1 MTDPFAQSGAPLG
14 TPPGV
19 PPNPAPGPVGDP
31 SVTGAIPLVR
41 ATPPPPPPSTP
52 TTGARPLPPVSDDP
66 QWYRRAVFYEV
77 LLHSFADSDGDGV
90 GDFQGLISRLDY
102 LQWLGID
109 AVWVPPFFP
118 SPMADGGYDIADYTG
133 VDPRYGT
140 MEDFRL
146 LVIEAHSRGIRIVVD
161 MVLNHTSDQHPW
173 FQASRRDPSGPYGDF
188 YVWRDRPSEYLDA
201 RVIFVDTEDSNWSW
215 DPVRRQFYWH
225 RFFSHQPDLNFEN
238 PAVREAMRDVVRFW
252 CATGVDGFR
261 LDAIPYLFEEDGT
274 ICENLEPTHRYV
286 ASLRE
291 MVDHEFPG
299 TVMIAEANQPPHE
312 VVAYFGTDDAPE
324 CHICFHFPI
333 MPRIFAAL
341 REESSHGLREV
352 LAATPPLPKGGQW
365 GTFLRNHDEL
375 TLEMVSEEERQRM
388 YHWYAPEP
396 RMRANVG
403 IRRRLMPLLR
413 GSRREVELAVA
424 LLLSLPGSPFLYYG
438 DEIGMGDD
446 IDLPDRNGVRTPMQW
461 DDSPGAGFSS
471 ADPDA
476 FYLPLVS
483 APFYDQRA
491 VNVAEHRTRA
501 TSMLNW
507 TRAML
512 LTRRAH
518 PAFGIGSMSLLPTSD
533 DAVLAFLRRDEAETI
548 LCVNNL
554 STTPRSATIH
564 LPGMSGW
571 RLADM
576 GSGNPFPSVGE
587 DEAVDITCARHGF
600 YWLSVSLP
608 KEES

>member
-1 MTDPFAQSGAPLG
+1 MSDPQVPQ
-14 TPPGV
+14 V
-19 PPNPAPGPVGDP
+19 PPTPQDP
-31 SVTGAIPLVR
+31 TPTGAIPLVR
-41 ATPPPPPPSTP
+41 VPPPPPPPSEP
-52 TTGARPLPPVSDDP
+52 RAGAHPLPPVSQDP

-77 LLHSFADSDGDGV
+77 LVHSFEDSDGDGV
-90 GDFQGLISRLDY
+90 GDFRGLVSKLDY
-102 LQWLGID
+102 LRWLGVD
-109 AVWVPPFFP
+109 ALWLPPFYP
-118 SPMADGGYDIADYTG
+118 SPMADGGYDISDYTG

-140 MEDFRL
+140 MEDFRT
-146 LVIEAHSRGIRIVVD
+146 LVIEAHSRGLRIVVD

-201 RVIFVDTEDSNWSW
+201 RVIFVDTEDSNWAW
-215 DPVRRQFYWH
+215 DPVRQQFYWH

-252 CATGVDGFR
+252 CSTGVDGFR

-274 ICENLEPTHRYV
+274 ICENLEPTHRYI

-291 MVDHEFPG
+291 MVDREFPG
-299 TVMIAEANQPPHE
+299 TVMIAEANQPPHD
-312 VVAYFGTDDAPE
+312 VVAYFGTDERPE
-324 CHICFHFPI
+324 CHICFHFPV

-341 REESSHGLREV
+341 REESSGGLRGV

-375 TLEMVSEEERQRM
+375 TLEMVTDQERARM
-388 YHWYAPEP
+388 YEWYAPEP
-396 RMRANVG
+396 RMRANIG

-413 GSRREVELAVA
+413 GSRREVELADA

-446 IDLPDRNGVRTPMQW
+446 IQLPDRNGVRTPMQW
-461 DDSPGAGFSS
+461 DASPGAGFSS
-471 ADPDA
+471 ADVHD

-483 APFYDQRA
+483 SPFYDQRA
-491 VNVAEHRTRA
+491 VNVAEHLTRA

-512 LTRRAH
+512 HVRRAH
-518 PAFGIGSMSLLPTSD
+518 ASFGIGSMTLLATDD

-554 STTPRSATIH
+554 ATTPRAARIQ
-564 LPGMSGW
+564 LPGMAGW
-571 RLADM
+571 RLSDL
-576 GSGNPFPSVGE
+576 GSGNAFPDVRT
-587 DEAVDITCARHGF
+587 DETVDITLARHGF
-600 YWLSVSLP
+600 YWLSATFP
-608 KEES
+608 RPQEDEQ